1 MPPRNRMLTGYVFNV
16 TFTYPSVEVKPQLD
30 QKIVYAK
37 SLEIAEKYVDKMYP
51 NKEHLDIVYEGFFF
65 Q

>member
-1 MPPRNRMLTGYVFNV
+1 MLTGYVFNITY
-16 TFTYPSVEVKPQLD
+16 TFLVLDVKPQLD

-37 SLEIAEKYVDKMYP
+37 SLEIAEDYINKMYP
-51 NKEHLDIVYEGFFF
+51 NQENLEIVYEGFFF